1 MIGASYTELPYRLR
15 NSKKGLINIK
25 NDDNKCF
32 LRCQIR
38 HSNPSKTHPERITKA
53 DRRMISSLDY
63 CGIKFPVSKKDYGRI
78 E

>member
-1 MIGASYTELPYRLR
+1 M
-15 NSKKGLINIK
+15 
-25 NDDNKCF
+25 
-32 LRCQIR
+32 
-38 HSNPSKTHPERITKA
+38 HPERITKA